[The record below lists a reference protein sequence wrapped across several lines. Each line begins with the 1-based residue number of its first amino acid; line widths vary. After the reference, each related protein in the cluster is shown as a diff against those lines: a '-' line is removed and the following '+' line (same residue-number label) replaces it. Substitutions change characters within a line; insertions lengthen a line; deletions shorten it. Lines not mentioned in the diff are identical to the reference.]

1 MAGGF
6 VFPGR
11 GFFRLGPCHRVP
23 WKGEGNGVTRRPT
36 TTPAEKR
43 RGEVGCQGTVLS
55 AHFGSNSAKILLLPK
70 VFSQKF

>member
-6 VFPGR
+6 VFLGR
-11 GFFRLGPCHRVP
+11 GFFRLGPCHSVP
-23 WKGEGNGVTRRPT
+23 WKGEGNGVTRHPT

-43 RGEVGCQGTVLS
+43 RGEVGCQGTVLPWR
-55 AHFGSNSAKILLLPK
+55 NSAKILLLPK